1 MECRVLRVAN
11 GKKVVISETGWPSQG
26 TNLEGAFPSNENTI
40 KYFINTQKWSQ
51 EENIKKDILY

>member
-26 TNLEGAFPSNENTI
+26 TILEGAFPSNENAI
-40 KYFINTQKWSQ
+40 KYFINT
-51 EENIKKDILY
+51 